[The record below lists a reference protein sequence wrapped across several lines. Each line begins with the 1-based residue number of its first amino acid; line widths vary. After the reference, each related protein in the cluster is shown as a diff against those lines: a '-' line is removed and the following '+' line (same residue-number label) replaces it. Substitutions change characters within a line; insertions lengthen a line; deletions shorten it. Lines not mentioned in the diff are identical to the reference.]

1 MKIIIAGCGKVG
13 YALAEQLN
21 EEGHELT
28 IIDTNE
34 EKAGL
39 VGNVL
44 DVMCIQGNATSY
56 RVQVEAGVKEADLMI
71 AVTGKDEVNLLCCL
85 IARKAGH
92 CQTIARVRDPGYY
105 AEIGFIKE
113 ELGLSLAI
121 NPELAAASDIARLIR
136 IPSAMDVDA
145 FAKGKVDL
153 VRFRI
158 PDGSSWSERKISEA
172 TKRFGFNMLICVVE
186 KDGSHEVIIPDG
198 NTILHEGD
206 YISVIVPPDKMKALF
221 SSIGIESKMIR
232 DVMIAGGGTL
242 AYYLARML
250 LESKIQVKIIENNRA
265 RCDELSELLPKAMI
279 IYGDASGTDLLREE
293 GIESSDAFISL
304 TGLDE
309 ENVMLSCYVG
319 KVSKAKVITKINKI
333 NYGGIIDNFD
343 IGSVISPK
351 YLTAEHIIKYVRG
364 MQNSMGSAVEAV
376 YKLIDNKV
384 EALEFFVKKDSKV
397 LNVPLSDLKLKSNLL
412 LCNIVRRGKL
422 ILPTGQDSIKAG
434 DTVIVVTTH
443 KGLDDIEDILA

>member
-28 IIDTNE
+28 IIDINE
-34 EKAGL
+34 EKMSL
-39 VGNVL
+39 GNVL

-56 RVQVEAGVKEADLMI
+56 HVQEEAGVKEADLLI
-71 AVTGKDEVNLLCCL
+71 AMTGKDEVNLLCCL

-105 AEIGFIKE
+105 EEIDFIKE

-136 IPSAMDVDA
+136 VPSAMEVDS

-158 PDGSSWSERKISEA
+158 PEGSHWAGRRVYEVSRK
-172 TKRFGFNMLICVVE
+172 FGGNMLIGVIE
-186 KDGSHEVIIPDG
+186 RTGDHKVIIPDG
-198 NTILHEGD
+198 NAELQEGD
-206 YISVIVPPDKMKALF
+206 MISVIAPPARMKELF
-221 SSIGIESKMIR
+221 SHIGIHSRMIR
-232 DVMIAGGGTL
+232 NVMIAGGGTL
-242 AYYLARML
+242 AYYLARKL
-250 LESKIQVKIIENNRA
+250 LESKNQVTIIENNRN
-265 RCDELSELLPKAMI
+265 RCEELSELLPKAMV
-279 IYGDASGTDLLREE
+279 IYGDAAKTDILQEE
-293 GIESSDAFISL
+293 GIEEADAFVSL

-309 ENVMLSCYVG
+309 ENIMLSCYAG
-319 KVSKAKVITKINKI
+319 KVSRAKVITKINKI
-333 NYGGIIDNFD
+333 EFGGLLDNFD

-351 YLTAEHIIKYVRG
+351 NLTAELILKYVRG
-364 MQNSMGSAVEAV
+364 MQNSMGSAVEAL
-376 YKLIDNKV
+376 YRLIDNRV
-384 EALEFFVKKDSKV
+384 EALEFYVKKDARV
-397 LNVPLSDLKLKSNLL
+397 LDTPLAELKLKDNLL
-412 LCNIVRRGKL
+412 LCNIVRKGKA
-422 ILPTGQDSIKAG
+422 ILPSGQDCIRAG

-443 KGLDDIEDILA
+443 KGLDEIEDILA